1 MILRNPEKKRNL
13 TWTEWRQTKMYFFF
27 FLNDWLFVGNPFESV
42 VFVMWHTTHLGQL
55 MWSEIGC
62 FWHRQK
68 LTRFSLSWTPRPPPR
83 PCLLSGLWLSSMK
96 IFSPSQR
103 MCQHQRP
110 TTAWN
115 SRGQFIKGDVAI
127 GSLFF
132 SACVLAELLSLKF
145 CFFTSIFPPMF
156 LPLSCGTSYQLTN
169 PHPHCFL
176 DCVACRSP
184 NAASISQTS
193 PS

>member
-1 MILRNPEKKRNL
+1 MFFSYL
-13 TWTEWRQTKMYFFF
+13 FFF
-27 FLNDWLFVGNPFESV
+27 SSDGLFVCNSLESAL
-42 VFVMWHTTHLGQL
+42 FVMWQTTHLGQL
-55 MWSEIGC
+55 MRLEIC
-62 FWHRQK
+62 CLILPWKKKKTSPAF
-68 LTRFSLSWTPRPPPR
+68 LSLGLPVPIPLPR
-83 PCLLSGLWLSSMK
+83 PCLLSGLWPSSMK

-145 CFFTSIFPPMF
+145 CFFTSTFS
-156 LPLSCGTSYQLTN
+156 PLAQCFCRCLVEPVTS
-169 PHPHCFL
+169 
-176 DCVACRSP
+176 
-184 NAASISQTS
+184 
-193 PS
+193 